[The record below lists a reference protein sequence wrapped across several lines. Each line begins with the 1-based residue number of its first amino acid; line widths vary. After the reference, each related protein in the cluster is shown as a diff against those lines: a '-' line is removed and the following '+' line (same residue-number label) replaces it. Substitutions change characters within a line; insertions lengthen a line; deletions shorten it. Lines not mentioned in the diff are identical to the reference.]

1 MRDLAAR
8 VRAWAEG
15 HRVAAVVAA
24 AILVILT
31 AVVIV
36 LTTLP
41 SQPDGTQNTGSAP
54 TAQATVTTG
63 SGVASDDNSGVAG
76 DGKTT
81 DGILADP
88 MAGLPDSS
96 YHAAEQAAIVFAKMD
111 AGGADNAGMARL
123 IADKPTGPTR
133 IAAQIMGRR
142 DVVAATV
149 TFTPTS
155 SAPCDLRD
163 VNGIQGVEVAVQ
175 GTWRAEITMRD
186 RTTHAEGGTAVYT
199 VTMPADG
206 GNQALHVW
214 DVADSDL
221 TWSKL

>member
-1 MRDLAAR
+1 MKDLAAR

-63 SGVASDDNSGVAG
+63 SGVSGVAG
-76 DGKTT
+76 DGKMT